1 MSGVPGDHSF
11 ALCLTHDIDR
21 TRKTYQSLYYGL
33 FGPSRYHLRTA
44 LSEEDP
50 YWQFGDLMRLEAD
63 LGVRSACYFLQE
75 QPLSARPPR
84 EWLTPTA
91 WQLYAG
97 RYDVVDPVVAATIR
111 RLTAGGWEVG
121 LHGSYESADD
131 RERLRFEKD
140 LLERVLDD
148 TIVGGRQHYL
158 NLDRPGTWQH
168 HAALGLRYDASLGS
182 AEECGFGHGYDP
194 LWPLDDDPEFAVFPL
209 TVMDVA
215 LETNDDDFES
225 RWAVCERL
233 LEEAA
238 DNDAVMTVLWH
249 LRTFNPREFP
259 GFRALYRR
267 LIERALEMDAWVG
280 PPADLYAH
288 LTEDR

>member
-1 MSGVPGDHSF
+1 MSAPPGEHPF
-11 ALCLTHDIDR
+11 ALCLTHDVDR

-33 FGPSRYHLRTA
+33 TEPSRYHLRTA
-44 LSEEDP
+44 LSEDDP
-50 YWQFGDLMRLEAD
+50 YWQFGECMRLEDD
-63 LGVRSACYFLQE
+63 LGVRSAFYFLQE

-84 EWLTPTA
+84 EWLSPTA

-97 RYDVVDPVVAATIR
+97 RYDVAEPAVAATIR
-111 RLTAGGWEVG
+111 RLAADGWEVG
-121 LHGSYESADD
+121 LHGSYESPDD
-131 RERLRFEKD
+131 RDRLRAEKD
-140 LLERVLDD
+140 HLERVLDD
-148 TIVGGRQHYL
+148 SIVGGRQHYL
-158 NLDRPGTWQH
+158 NLRRPETWQH
-168 HAALGLRYDASLGS
+168 HSAIGLRYDASLGS
-182 AEECGFGHGYDP
+182 SSECGFAHGYDP
-194 LWPLDDDPEFAVFPL
+194 LWPLAEDPEFAVFPL

-215 LETNDDDFES
+215 LKANHDDFEA

-249 LRTFNPREFP
+249 LRTLNPREFP

-288 LTEDR
+288 LAEGR